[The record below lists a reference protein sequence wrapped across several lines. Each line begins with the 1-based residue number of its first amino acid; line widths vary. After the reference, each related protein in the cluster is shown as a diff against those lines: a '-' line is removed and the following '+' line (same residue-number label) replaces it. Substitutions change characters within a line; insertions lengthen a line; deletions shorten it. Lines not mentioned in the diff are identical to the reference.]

1 MFLDSHAHLD
11 GRQFASDREAVIQRA
26 YDAGVRALLA
36 IGNGDGPDEMGCAI
50 PFAERYP
57 WIWASVGVHPHEA
70 RLLTSGHLSEM
81 ERLAC
86 HPRVIAIGEIGLDYH
101 YDHSPREVQQCVFR
115 QQLELAAAAKLPIL
129 IHCRPSQN
137 SSNAWDDLLGIVRE
151 QWSGTG
157 LGGVMHCFTGELA
170 QARASLDLGFVL
182 SFAGNLSYPKA
193 QNIREAAEMVPLD
206 RFFLETDC
214 PYLAPIPH
222 RGKRNEPAFVV
233 ETTRYFAG
241 LRRRDGAGEL
251 PRLFPA
257 PTRASLICVERGPSK
272 RAFRLLGWTI
282 TTGVPDACAS
292 FSGFAG
298 LIWSAR
304 SSQLLRCSARSDT
317 CGRTV
322 RWNYRSDLRCHT
334 SRAQT
339 FWLAWCR
346 RGR

>member
-151 QWSGTG
+151 HWSGTG

-241 LRRRDGAGEL
+241 LRKLAPEEAGAMALEN
-251 PRLFPA
+251 F
-257 PTRASLICVERGPSK
+257 
-272 RAFRLLGWTI
+272 RAFFRL
-282 TTGVPDACAS
+282 PPEQA
-292 FSGFAG
+292 
-298 LIWSAR
+298 
-304 SSQLLRCSARSDT
+304 
-317 CGRTV
+317 
-322 RWNYRSDLRCHT
+322 
-334 SRAQT
+334 
-339 FWLAWCR
+339 
-346 RGR
+346 